1 MALVQIV
8 RAIRQG
14 SLKTYAVDL
23 RFTTQN
29 GKTITIA
36 DYPVS
41 PMERDQLNAGKT
53 IPVQYLPDNPDVF
66 RFDMVRIPFFIYL
79 SPEYRAAFPRRTET
93 LAARRE
99 AYFTNDMMYDTVC
112 GLLGAPSN
120 RYDPRQDF
128 SSPSYGFT
136 RETLTTMLGTH
147 ALTEDVEPPVYAAG
161 VPAESDAQTK

>member
-1 MALVQIV
+1 
-8 RAIRQG
+8 
-14 SLKTYAVDL
+14 
-23 RFTTQN
+23 
-29 GKTITIA
+29 
-36 DYPVS
+36 
-41 PMERDQLNAGKT
+41 
-53 IPVQYLPDNPDVF
+53 
-66 RFDMVRIPFFIYL
+66 
-79 SPEYRAAFPRRTET
+79 
-93 LAARRE
+93 
-99 AYFTNDMMYDTVC
+99 MMYDTVC